1 MNAGHV
7 HLEVVAW
14 VVAAGVLYA
23 AGVRRARRRRSRA
36 WPVRRTLAFAAG
48 LVAVLAALASPL
60 AWRAETLLS
69 AHMLQHLVLT
79 LVAAP
84 LVVLGA
90 PLSLALQAS
99 RERPRARLAQ
109 IIRSR
114 AVRLVT
120 HPLVTWTAF
129 AATLLATHLTGLY
142 DLAVRNA
149 AVHGI
154 EHALYAGTALLFWLP
169 VLGTN
174 PVRKLHGWLGRTLY
188 LLLAMPPMSAVS
200 AALVYA
206 DAPRYPSYAASA
218 RELGISALADQQ
230 LAGAY
235 MWVFGSL
242 LMVTA
247 TVAIG
252 WQALLREER
261 RQQAL
266 DAMEARA

>member
-1 MNAGHV
+1 MNEAHV

-14 VVAAGVLYA
+14 VAAAGLLYG
-23 AGVRRARRRRSRA
+23 AGVRRARRRRPGA

-69 AHMLQHLVLT
+69 AHMLQHLLLT

-90 PLSLALQAS
+90 PLSLALQAL
-99 RERPRARLAQ
+99 RERPRARLARA
-109 IIRSR
+109 IRSR
-114 AVRLVT
+114 PGRIVT
-120 HPLVTWTAF
+120 HPLVAWTAF

-154 EHALYAGTALLFWLP
+154 EHVAYIATALLFWLP

-200 AALVYA
+200 AVLVYA
-206 DAPRYPSYAASA
+206 DAARYPSYAASA
-218 RELGISALADQQ
+218 RELGVSALADQRV
-230 LAGAY
+230 AGAY

-242 LMVTA
+242 LMVAA
-247 TVAIG
+247 TVAVG

-266 DAMEARA
+266 DAIEVHG

>member
-1 MNAGHV
+1 MSGAHF
-7 HLEVVAW
+7 HLEIVAG
-14 VVAAGVLYA
+14 VAACAILYA
-23 AGVRRARRRRSRA
+23 CGLRRVRQRRSRA

-48 LVAVLAALASPL
+48 LIAALAALASPL
-60 AWRAETLLS
+60 AWRADTLLS

-84 LVVLGA
+84 LVVIGA
-90 PLSLALQAS
+90 PLSLALQAL

-109 IIRSR
+109 IVRSR
-114 AVRLVT
+114 PVRLLT
-120 HPLVTWTAF
+120 HPLVTWSAF
-129 AATLLATHLTGLY
+129 AATLLATHLTGFY
-142 DLAVRNA
+142 DLAVRQA
-149 AVHGI
+149 PVHGL
-154 EHALYAGTALLFWLP
+154 EHALYAATALLFWLP
-169 VLGTN
+169 VLGAN
-174 PVRKLHGWLGRTLY
+174 PVRRLHGWLGRTLY
-188 LLLAMPPMSAVS
+188 LLVAMTPMSTVS

-206 DAPRYPSYAASA
+206 DAPRYPSYVASA
-218 RELGISALADQQ
+218 RELGVSALADQQ
-230 LAGAY
+230 VAGAY

-266 DAMEARA
+266 DALEAGA

>member
-1 MNAGHV
+1 MNGAHV
-7 HLEVVAW
+7 HLEIVPW
-14 VVAAGVLYA
+14 VAAAAILYA
-23 AGVRRARRRRSRA
+23 IGLRRARRRRPGA
-36 WPVRRTLAFAAG
+36 WPAGRSVAFAAG
-48 LVAVLAALASPL
+48 LVATLVALAWPL

-99 RERPRARLAQ
+99 RKQLRARLAQ
-109 IIRSR
+109 IVRSR
-114 AVRLVT
+114 PVRFVT
-120 HPLVTWTAF
+120 HPVVTWSAF
-129 AATLLATHLTGLY
+129 TGTLLATHLTGFY
-142 DLAVRNA
+142 DLAVRSA
-149 AVHGI
+149 PVHGV

-174 PVRKLHGWLGRTLY
+174 PVRRLHGWLGRTLY
-188 LLLAMPPMSAVS
+188 LLVAMTPMSAIS
-200 AALVYA
+200 ALLVYA
-206 DAPRYPSYAASA
+206 DAPRYRSYAVSA

-230 LAGAY
+230 VAGAY

-266 DAMEARA
+266 DALEVRA